1 MSSLLPTFASG
12 TSHAS
17 HASVTGVTELSSK
30 HFPAEAKMV
39 LSLLKRLEH
48 GCLTIQFPDGQTSSF
63 GRAYDGHQHIS
74 LHLKDW
80 QLCRSVLKSGDIGF
94 AESYIAGHWT
104 TSSLAGLI
112 ELISHNRAQLE
123 SVIYGSWWGNLLYRL
138 KHLLN
143 RNSRAGS
150 KKNIHA
156 HYDIGNDFYQLWL
169 DPSMTYSSAT
179 FAGDQPE
186 SLEEA
191 QQSKYRRILEQLALP
206 PQAKVLEIGCGWGGF
221 AEMAIRDGGAHV
233 TGLTLSTEQLHYAH
247 ERLYKA
253 GLHAQSDL
261 KIQDYR
267 DAVGNY
273 DGIASIEMFEAVGEA
288 YWPGYFECL
297 QRNLKQGG
305 RACVQSIVIADNL
318 FERYRKGT
326 DFIQQ
331 YIFPGG
337 MLPSVEKF
345 HSMASEYGM
354 EVIDTF
360 HFGQDYARTLL
371 LWRHNFMEKL
381 AQVKAQGFDDE
392 FLRTWEFY
400 LAYCEAGF
408 TAGSINVS
416 QFTLRKK

>member
-1 MSSLLPTFASG
+1 MS
-12 TSHAS
+12 
-17 HASVTGVTELSSK
+17 ELNSK
-30 HFPAEAKMV
+30 HFPVEAKFV
-39 LSLLKRLEH
+39 LSLLNRLEH
-48 GCLTIQFPDGQTSSF
+48 GCLTIQFPDGQTASF
-63 GRAYDGHQHIS
+63 GRAFDGRQHVS

-80 QLCRSVLKSGDIGF
+80 QLYRSVLKSGDIGF

-123 SVIYGSWWGNLLYRL
+123 SVIYGSWWGSLFYRV

-169 DPSMTYSSAT
+169 DPSMTYSSAL
-179 FAGDQPE
+179 FVDDQPE
-186 SLEEA
+186 SLEQA
-191 QQSKYRRILEQLALP
+191 QRSKYRRILEQLALP

-221 AEMAIRDGGAHV
+221 AEMAIRDAAAHV
-233 TGLTLSTEQLHYAH
+233 TGLTLSSEQLHYAH
-247 ERLYKA
+247 ERLHKA

-267 DAVGNY
+267 DADGSY
-273 DGIASIEMFEAVGEA
+273 DGIASIEMFEAVGET

-305 RACVQSIVIADNL
+305 RACVQSIVIADDL

-345 HSMASEYGM
+345 HAMANEYGM
-354 EVIDTF
+354 EVVNTF
-360 HFGQDYARTLL
+360 HFGPDYARTLQM
-371 LWRHNFMEKL
+371 WRHNFMEKL
-381 AQVKAQGFDDE
+381 PQVKAQGFDDA